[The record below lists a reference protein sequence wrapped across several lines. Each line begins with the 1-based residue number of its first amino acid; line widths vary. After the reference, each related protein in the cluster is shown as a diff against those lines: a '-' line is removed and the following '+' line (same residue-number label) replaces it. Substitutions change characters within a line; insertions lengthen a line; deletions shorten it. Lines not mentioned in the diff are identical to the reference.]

1 MAWRCG
7 SGSGLPSATGKFRG
21 GTPMGT
27 WKFDPFHTQVEF
39 SAKHLGMMTVRGH
52 FAEVTATGEIHPEQP
67 ERSSVE
73 ATINTASIRTH
84 NEQRDNDLRS
94 SNFLEVD
101 KYPTITFKSTGIEPA
116 GPDRYTLTGDLTIKG
131 NTRPVSLAV
140 VKYGEFNDPNMGHR
154 IGYAAEGKINRRDFG
169 MTFDMMLDGKFIV
182 SNEIQ
187 INIEG
192 EIVEATES
200 QADANEGAGAAKRN

>member
-1 MAWRCG
+1 
-7 SGSGLPSATGKFRG
+7 
-21 GTPMGT
+21 MGA

-52 FAEVTATGEIHPEQP
+52 FAEVTAGGDIDPEQP

-73 ATINTASIRTH
+73 ATIRAVSIRTH

-101 KYPTITFKSTGIEPA
+101 KYPTMTFKSTKIQPVGE
-116 GPDRYTLTGDLTIKG
+116 DRYTMTGDLTIKG
-131 NTRPVSLAV
+131 STRRVTLNV
-140 VKYGEFNDPNMGHR
+140 VKYGEFTDPNMGHR
-154 IGYAAEGKINRRDFG
+154 IGYAAEGQINRKDFG
-169 MTFDMMLDGKFIV
+169 MKFDMMLDGRFIV

-192 EIVEATES
+192 ELLEVP
-200 QADANEGAGAAKRN
+200 EGETARTASA